1 VALMEPNGRRLLY
14 LDTYTVPDP
23 RKGASSSDAIGYG
36 ITASTAIRDGLG
48 ALGFE
53 LCRPGVA
60 ISTTGHV
67 HRTRRLSWILSN
79 YRDVLLALV
88 EDPPDVIF
96 SFHIF
101 STFPVEIRRMALDL
115 GLSVPIVGYT
125 HGSHWD
131 PTDAFR
137 FQVYPGME
145 LLDLANLHV
154 LDRILLASE
163 YMRAT
168 LWENIGAFNVS
179 LARQLDAKA
188 VVVGLPLDVKRID
201 ACRTDLRLPL
211 TTVVF
216 NHAPVSSKNPEL
228 FTRVM
233 ARVLP
238 RYDVAV
244 LFTRHFAPGQPGG
257 EAISALAHRF
267 PEQVILGGD
276 MPLDE
281 YYRALWAAD
290 LQVSTATHES
300 LGVSTLEAM
309 YTDNCCILPRLGSYP
324 EICNGNPDALYEL
337 GEAQLEEKLCYFL
350 EHPDRRRAVAAELKG
365 MTARY
370 LPETVVADIASAIL
384 GVVPATPA

>member
-1 VALMEPNGRRLLY
+1 MNTNGPRLLY
-14 LDTYTVPDP
+14 VDSYTVPDP
-23 RKGASSSDAIGYG
+23 RTGAPSSDAIGYG
-36 ITASTAIRDGLG
+36 ITASTVIRDELG
-48 ALGFE
+48 ALGFQ
-53 LCRPGVA
+53 LRRPGVA
-60 ISTTGHV
+60 VSTTGHED
-67 HRTRRLSWILSN
+67 RAPRLFWILSN
-79 YRDVLLALV
+79 YRDVLNALV
-88 EDPPDVIF
+88 EDPPDVVF
-96 SFHIF
+96 LFHIF
-101 STFPVEIRRMALDL
+101 STFPAEIRRMALDL

-216 NHAPVSSKNPEL
+216 NHAPVSSKNPDL
-228 FTRVM
+228 FTRVL

-244 LFTRHFAPGQPGG
+244 IFTRYFAPGQPGA

-276 MPLDE
+276 MALDE
-281 YYRALWAAD
+281 YYQALWAAD

-300 LGVSTLEAM
+300 LGVATLEAM

-324 EICNGNPDALYEL
+324 EICNDNPDVLYEL

-350 EHPDRRRAVAAELKG
+350 EHPDQRRAVAAKLKF
-365 MTARY
+365 MTTRY
-370 LPETVVADIASAIL
+370 HPKTVVADIASAL
-384 GVVPATPA
+384 LRVAPAAPA

>member
-1 VALMEPNGRRLLY
+1 MNTNGPRLLY
-14 LDTYTVPDP
+14 VDSYTVPDP
-23 RKGASSSDAIGYG
+23 RTGAPSSDAIGYG
-36 ITASTAIRDGLG
+36 ITASTVIRDELG
-48 ALGFE
+48 ALGFQ
-53 LCRPGVA
+53 LRRPGVA
-60 ISTTGHV
+60 VSTTGHED
-67 HRTRRLSWILSN
+67 RAPRLFWILSN
-79 YRDVLLALV
+79 YRDVLNALV
-88 EDPPDVIF
+88 EDPPDVVF
-96 SFHIF
+96 LFHIF
-101 STFPVEIRRMALDL
+101 STFPAEIRRMALDL

-216 NHAPVSSKNPEL
+216 NHAPVSSKNPDL
-228 FTRVM
+228 FTRVL

-244 LFTRHFAPGQPGG
+244 IFTRYFAPGQPGA

-276 MPLDE
+276 MALDE
-281 YYRALWAAD
+281 YYQALWAAD

-300 LGVSTLEAM
+300 LGVATLEAM

-324 EICNGNPDALYEL
+324 EICNDNPDVLYKL

-350 EHPDRRRAVAAELKG
+350 EHPDQRRAVAAKLKF
-365 MTARY
+365 MTTRY
-370 LPETVVADIASAIL
+370 HPKTVVADIASAL
-384 GVVPATPA
+384 LRVAPAAPA

>member
-1 VALMEPNGRRLLY
+1 MNPNGPRLLY
-14 LDTYTVPDP
+14 LDGYTTPDP
-23 RKGASSSDAIGYG
+23 RRTASSSDAIGYG
-36 ITASTAIRDGLG
+36 ITASTVIRDGLE

-53 LCRPGVA
+53 LCRLGVA
-60 ISTTGHV
+60 VSTTGLED
-67 HRTRRLSWILSN
+67 RAERLVWILSR
-79 YRDVLLALV
+79 YRNVLNALV

-101 STFPVEIRRMALDL
+101 STFPAEIRRMALDL

-163 YMRAT
+163 YLRVT
-168 LWENIGAFNVS
+168 LLKNIGAFNMS

-216 NHAPVSSKNPEL
+216 NHAPVSSKNPDL
-228 FTRVM
+228 F
-233 ARVLP
+233 ARVLARLLP
-238 RYDVAV
+238 RHDVAV
-244 LFTRHFAPGQPGG
+244 LFTRYFAPGQPGG
-257 EAISALAHRF
+257 EAILALAHGF
-267 PEQVILGGD
+267 PEQVILGGN

-309 YTDNCCILPRLGSYP
+309 YTENCCILPRLGSYP
-324 EICNGNPDALYEL
+324 EICNGNPNVLYEL
-337 GEAQLEEKLCYFL
+337 GEAQLEEKLCYYL
-350 EHPDRRRAVAAELKG
+350 ENPDRRRAVAAELKC
-365 MTARY
+365 MAARY
-370 LPETVVADIASAIL
+370 SPDKVVADIASAIL
-384 GVVPATPA
+384 GVVPAPPT